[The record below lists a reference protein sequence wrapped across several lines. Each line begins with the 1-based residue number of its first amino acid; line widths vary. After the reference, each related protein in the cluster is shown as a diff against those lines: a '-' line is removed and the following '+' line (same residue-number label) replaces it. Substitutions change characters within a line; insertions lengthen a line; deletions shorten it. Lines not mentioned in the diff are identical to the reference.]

1 MFSVVITEK
10 GGAQRRMEF
19 DKNEITV
26 GRVQGNDVILGKG
39 NVSKRHSRIVL
50 KDGRFIVVDLKS
62 TNGTYVNGRKITSP
76 LVVKPGDKI
85 YIGDFI
91 ITLDELEAASQP
103 HIGQPES
110 YPAGPPAVSSSP
122 PADTPR
128 PPAPFA
134 PAAPP
139 PAPPPLEHVPAFA
152 AAPPAPPAPLPPAPQ
167 PSPMPTAPVRP
178 APVAPAPVAPAPVA
192 AAPVAP
198 APVAAAPLDPA
209 GPARVR
215 PATLPPPLPPRS
227 GGSGVHN
234 MPRVSSA
241 PAPVGGS
248 AVQQLLGEVVRRVSA
263 TFDLYDASPAAMVDS
278 RRRVT
283 AQAAIESALEAM
295 GNSAQLSFGE
305 DRTRLAAM
313 ALSECVGLG
322 ALESLLTAEG
332 LREVVVSG
340 PGHVSADF
348 GNGLVALDTWF
359 SSRAMLT
366 VIASRLI
373 AQAGEQLRVEKP
385 IHECSLPS
393 GARVLVVL
401 PPVAPQ
407 GPVIELRAWVPAAS
421 TDDLVAQGFMSVE
434 MKGMLAAAVAS
445 RRNVMVLGPA
455 GSGVTSLLS
464 ALARHVDSSERMVT
478 VEDVPDMG
486 LPPARAISLSTGGAT
501 SGVKLGQVAH
511 QAARMRPGCL
521 VVDDV
526 RGGEAA
532 DVLTLLGSRA
542 GGDLVGVHCA
552 ITGTDGLAGLRTLL
566 QVGGVR
572 DDAAAGVIASAAHV
586 LVCLDHTE
594 KGRKV
599 VRVSEVRAGR
609 AGQGPLEVKDLYVYD
624 GGFRSA

>member
-103 HIGQPES
+103 NISAHAPSGAPQGHS
-110 YPAGPPAVSSSP
+110 SAPAPAE
-122 PADTPR
+122 TPR
-128 PPAPFA
+128 PASPPMPAPAPAPPPLEHAPAFPV

-139 PAPPPLEHVPAFA
+139 PAPPAAPAPA
-152 AAPPAPPAPLPPAPQ
+152 AAPITAAPA
-167 PSPMPTAPVRP
+167 RP
-178 APVAPAPVAPAPVA
+178 AAVSASA
-192 AAPVAP
+192 
-198 APVAAAPLDPA
+198 DPA

-215 PATLPPPLPPRS
+215 PATMPPPLPPRA

-241 PAPVGGS
+241 PVAATGS
-248 AVQQLLGEVVRRVSA
+248 PGQQLLGELMRRVSA
-263 TFDLYDASPAAMVDS
+263 TFDLYDSSPVAMQDPS
-278 RRRVT
+278 RRRA
-283 AQAAIESALEAM
+283 AQAAIDVALEAM
-295 GNSAQLSFGE
+295 GNGAQLSGGT
-305 DRTRLAAM
+305 DPQQLAAL
-313 ALSECVGLG
+313 ALTEAVGLG
-322 ALESLLTAEG
+322 ALEGLLTAEG

-348 GNGLVALDTWF
+348 GNGLVALDTYF

-366 VIASRLI
+366 VVASRLV
-373 AQAGEQLRVEKP
+373 AQAGDQLRTEKP

-407 GPVIELRAWVPAAS
+407 GPVIELRAWVPAGT

-445 RRNVMVLGPA
+445 RRNVMVVGPA

-464 ALARHVDSSERMVT
+464 ALARHVDASERMIT
-478 VEDVPDMG
+478 VEDVPDLG
-486 LPPARAISLSTGGAT
+486 LPLGRAVSLSTGGAVT
-501 SGVKLGQVAH
+501 GVTLGQVAH
-511 QAARMRPGCL
+511 QAARMRPTCL

-526 RGGEAA
+526 RGAEAV
-532 DVLTLLGSRA
+532 DVLTIVGSRA

-552 ITGTDGLAGLRTLL
+552 ATGTDGLAGLRTLL

-572 DDAAAGVIASAAHV
+572 DADTATGLIASAAHV
-586 LVCLDHTE
+586 LVCLENTE

-599 VRVSEVRAGR
+599 VRVSEVRG
-609 AGQGPLEVKDLYVYD
+609 GGGGPFEVKDLYLYD
-624 GGFRSA
+624 GGFRQA

>member
-103 HIGQPES
+103 HIGQPDS
-110 YPAGPPAVSSSP
+110 YPAGAPPRSSAPP

-128 PPAPFA
+128 PPAPAPFAAA
-134 PAAPP
+134 PA
-139 PAPPPLEHVPAFA
+139 PAPPPLGQVPAFA
-152 AAPPAPPAPLPPAPQ
+152 ASPLAPPAPAPAPPPPPPPVAPPAPL
-167 PSPMPTAPVRP
+167 PTAPVRP
-178 APVAPAPVAPAPVA
+178 APVANPV
-192 AAPVAP
+192 
-198 APVAAAPLDPA
+198 DTS

-215 PATLPPPLPPRS
+215 PATMPPPLPPRS

-241 PAPVGGS
+241 PMPPGGS
-248 AVQQLLGEVVRRVSA
+248 AVQQLLSELVRRVSGS
-263 TFDLYDASPAAMVDS
+263 FDLYDASPSGMIDPH
-278 RRRVT
+278 RRAS

-295 GNSAQLSFGE
+295 GNSAQLSGGE
-305 DRTRLAAM
+305 DRSRLAAM
-313 ALSECVGLG
+313 ALTECVGLG

-348 GNGLVALDTWF
+348 GNGLVALDTYF

-366 VIASRLI
+366 VIASRLV
-373 AQAGEQLRVEKP
+373 AQAGDQLRVDKP

-421 TDDLVAQGFMSVE
+421 TDDLVAQGFLSPE

-445 RRNVMVLGPA
+445 RRNVLVMGPA

-464 ALARHVDSSERMVT
+464 ALARHVDASERMVT
-478 VEDVPDMG
+478 VEDVPDLG
-486 LPPARAISLSTGGAT
+486 LPAGRAVSLSTGGAT

-521 VVDDV
+521 LVDDV
-526 RGGEAA
+526 RGAEAA
-532 DVLTLLGSRA
+532 DVLTLVGSRA

-552 ITGTDGLAGLRTLL
+552 ISGGDGLAALRTLL
-566 QVGGVR
+566 MLGGVR
-572 DDAAAGVIASAAHV
+572 DADVASGVIASAAHV
-586 LVCLDHTE
+586 LVCVDHTE
-594 KGRKV
+594 QGRKV
-599 VRVSEVRAGR
+599 VRVSEVRNGR
-609 AGQGPLEVKDLYVYD
+609 GIQGQVELKDLYVYD
-624 GGFRSA
+624 GGFRPA

>member
-110 YPAGPPAVSSSP
+110 YPAAAPISSAP

-128 PPAPFA
+128 PPPPA

-139 PAPPPLEHVPAFA
+139 PAPPPLEYVPAFA
-152 AAPPAPPAPLPPAPQ
+152 AAPPPAAPVQHLPPVPQ
-167 PSPMPTAPVRP
+167 PAAPTAPVRP

-192 AAPVAP
+192 AAPV
-198 APVAAAPLDPA
+198 DPP
-209 GPARVR
+209 PARVR
-215 PATLPPPLPPRS
+215 PATVPPPLPPRS

-241 PAPVGGS
+241 PAPAGGS
-248 AVQQLLGEVVRRVSA
+248 AAQQLLGEVVRRVSA
-263 TFDLYDASPAAMVDS
+263 TFDLYDASPAGMVDA
-278 RRRVT
+278 RRRAT

-295 GNSAQLSFGE
+295 GNSAQLSGGE

-340 PGHVSADF
+340 PGFVSADF
-348 GNGLVALDTWF
+348 GNGLVTLDTWF

-366 VIASRLI
+366 VIASRLV
-373 AQAGEQLRVEKP
+373 AQAGEQLRVDKP

-464 ALARHVDSSERMVT
+464 ALARHVDAGERMVT
-478 VEDVPDMG
+478 VEDVPDLG
-486 LPPARAISLSTGGAT
+486 LPPTRAISLSTGGAT

-521 VVDDV
+521 LVDDV

-552 ITGTDGLAGLRTLL
+552 IAGSDGLAGLRTLL
-566 QVGGVR
+566 QLGGVKH
-572 DDAAAGVIASAAHV
+572 DTASSVIASAAHV
-586 LVCLDHTE
+586 LVCVDHTE

-599 VRVSEVRAGR
+599 VRVSEVRSGR
-609 AGQGPLEVKDLYVYD
+609 AADGQVELKDLYVYD
-624 GGFRSA
+624 GGFRPA

>member
-103 HIGQPES
+103 HIGQPDS
-110 YPAGPPAVSSSP
+110 YPAGAPVGSSAPA

-128 PPAPFA
+128 PPAPAPFA
-134 PAAPP
+134 PAPA
-139 PAPPPLEHVPAFA
+139 PAPPPLGQMPAFA
-152 AAPPAPPAPLPPAPQ
+152 AAPPAPPAPAPVPAP
-167 PSPMPTAPVRP
+167 PPPPVASPAPLPTAPVRP
-178 APVAPAPVAPAPVA
+178 APVANPV
-192 AAPVAP
+192 
-198 APVAAAPLDPA
+198 DTS

-215 PATLPPPLPPRS
+215 PATVPPPLPPRS

-241 PAPVGGS
+241 PMPAGAS
-248 AVQQLLGEVVRRVSA
+248 AVQQLLTELVRRVSSS
-263 TFDLYDASPAAMVDS
+263 FDLYDASPSGMIDPH
-278 RRRVT
+278 RRAS

-295 GNSAQLSFGE
+295 GNSAQLSGGE
-305 DRTRLAAM
+305 DRSRLAAM
-313 ALSECVGLG
+313 ALTECVGLG

-348 GNGLVALDTWF
+348 GNGLVALDTYF

-366 VIASRLI
+366 VIASRLV
-373 AQAGEQLRVEKP
+373 AQAGDQLRVDKP

-421 TDDLVAQGFMSVE
+421 TDDLVAQGFLSPE

-445 RRNVMVLGPA
+445 RRNVLVMGPA

-464 ALARHVDSSERMVT
+464 ALARHVDASERMVT
-478 VEDVPDMG
+478 VEDVPDLG
-486 LPPARAISLSTGGAT
+486 LPPGRAVSLSTGGAT
-501 SGVKLGQVAH
+501 SGVTLGQVAH

-521 VVDDV
+521 LVDDV
-526 RGGEAA
+526 RGAEAA
-532 DVLTLLGSRA
+532 DVLTLVGSRA

-552 ITGTDGLAGLRTLL
+552 ISGGDGLAGLRTLL
-566 QVGGVR
+566 TLGGVR
-572 DDAAAGVIASAAHV
+572 DADVAS
-586 LVCLDHTE
+586 
-594 KGRKV
+594 G
-599 VRVSEVRAGR
+599 
-609 AGQGPLEVKDLYVYD
+609 
-624 GGFRSA
+624 